1 MKNLFICLTPLQA
14 LIAQALLRQ
23 SAAPADLLM
32 LCYAEADND
41 KFRHYFRETAALA
54 DTAAYCVIPRSIWQR
69 ERQLPALARRLRT
82 EYATVFAA
90 SIDNANVQY
99 LLSRIRFARLE
110 TFDDGTANINPASS
124 FYRPPPA
131 PLHRRAARLLL
142 NRLHRIR
149 CTTDSLRRQSRR
161 HHTLYPGLPN
171 IAESVSPIALWQPSD
186 AETRSGSLKTESI
199 LLGQPALPDPDA
211 NARLMSQIA
220 RHFNIPHYFPHPRET
235 RTVGGIG
242 YINTPLIF
250 EDYLLRE
257 LQRQPETQFCLYHL
271 ASTAALNT
279 AAFPHVQ
286 IRAIRPAH
294 PLFLSPNWANL
305 YRLMAQMGMEI
316 VEFQAA

>member
-1 MKNLFICLTPLQA
+1 MVEHSTAPIIDAVENDIPDDGAPYCTPEELKKRLLDEIRDIAENGVGKDELA
-14 LIAQALLRQ
+14 LIRT
-23 SAAPADLLM
+23 PV
-32 LCYAEADND
+32 
-41 KFRHYFRETAALA
+41 ETRRIFARDSIRSQA
-54 DTAAYCVIPRSIWQR
+54 DTLGELEHNGFGWKSEDEIV
-69 ERQLPALARRLRT
+69 RRLFKVT
-82 EYATVFAA
+82 PEQ
-90 SIDNANVQY
+90 VQ
-99 LLSRIRFARLE
+99 S
-110 TFDDGTANINPASS
+110 
-124 FYRPPPA
+124 
-131 PLHRRAARLLL
+131 AARLLL